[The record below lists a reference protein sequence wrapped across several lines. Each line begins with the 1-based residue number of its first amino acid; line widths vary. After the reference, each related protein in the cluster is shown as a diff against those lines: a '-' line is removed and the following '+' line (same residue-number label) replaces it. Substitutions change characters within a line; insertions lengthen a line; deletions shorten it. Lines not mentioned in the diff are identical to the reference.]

1 MYKVYKLNTNMTKEF
16 IDDVESSM
24 DISEIEFLENL
35 GNDEPVVDFM
45 EEGFNACY
53 IICTEYIVEKVKS
66 IFSKYGGTVK
76 DTDITKEFF
85 YGIIKI
91 DNAMF
96 EQYIY
101 DNMTKDMVLDKILE
115 LGKES
120 LTDLDKEILS
130 L

>member
-1 MYKVYKLNTNMTKEF
+1 MYKVYKLNTDMTKEF
-16 IDDVESSM
+16 IDDVQSSM
-24 DISEIEFLENL
+24 NISEIEFLENL

-45 EEGFNACY
+45 ENGFNACY

-66 IFSKYGGTVK
+66 IFLKYGGTVK